1 MMRGVSFSCS
11 CFVFSSILEST
22 SVTISGED
30 SLILIKRWRTFS
42 RIGKCRNVFPQCLL
56 PVLLIRH
63 EGPEVSHL
71 CQCPCFDKSSPASV
85 SQLGFPPLFW
95 LCLPQSPFPCWNRDL
110 QVLFLTVSGLVFLLC
125 STHTIRYLFSHHSYC
140 HLLSKSSHLPDCL
153 QCTCFSQL

>member
-95 LCLPQSPFPCWNRDL
+95 LCLPQSPF
-110 QVLFLTVSGLVFLLC
+110 SLLEER
-125 STHTIRYLFSHHSYC
+125 SAGTFF
-140 HLLSKSSHLPDCL
+140 DCL
-153 QCTCFSQL
+153 WPGFPVMFYSYYQISL